1 MAGYYRVEARALQ
14 FDPEINQDAEME
26 HLIDKLAVKEHD
38 PRISRRHL
46 SYFYAAA
53 KVENFT
59 KAAKLCGVAQ
69 PSLSRGVSLLEEAM
83 DAKLFD
89 RVGRSVK
96 LTSKGREIFP
106 VVELLLNQFDDI
118 SRGLTNGLQSPF
130 TELKISAVTSLTS
143 NFLPRLLNRFEHENP
158 GIHVAMYDGLD
169 TDVYKEVE
177 VGDTDIGVVTEIK
190 RPESFRINELFRDQ
204 LALVVSEEHAFAGRA
219 SVELRELEHVRMT
232 SFAKTT
238 ETHAE
243 IAAAFHTVGMDYHPA
258 ATARYR
264 STLMGL
270 VLHRGLATLLPRI
283 VAEEHQ
289 DPRLRIVPLVNPI
302 LHRTYYTVMRKS
314 GNFKPRVMKLEEFLR
329 RSAMNAVIQMGDP
342 GRG

>member
-1 MAGYYRVEARALQ
+1 
-14 FDPEINQDAEME
+14 ME
-26 HLIDKLAVKEHD
+26 HLIDRLAVKRHD

-69 PSLSRGVSLLEEAM
+69 PSLSRGVSLLEEAIN
-83 DAKLFD
+83 AKLFD

-118 SRGLTNGLQSPF
+118 SRGLANGLQQSF

-143 NFLPRLLNRFEHENP
+143 NFLPRLLNQFEHENP
-158 GIHVAMYDGLD
+158 GVQVTIYDGLD

-177 VGDTDIGVVTEIK
+177 VGDTDIGVVPEIR

-204 LALVVSEEHAFAGRA
+204 LALVVSEEHALADRV
-219 SVELRELEHVRMT
+219 SIELKELEHVRMT
-232 SFAKTT
+232 SFAKAT

-243 IAAAFHTVGMDYHPA
+243 LAAAFYSVGLD
-258 ATARYR
+258 
-264 STLMGL
+264 
-270 VLHRGLATLLPRI
+270 
-283 VAEEHQ
+283 
-289 DPRLRIVPLVNPI
+289 
-302 LHRTYYTVMRKS
+302 
-314 GNFKPRVMKLEEFLR
+314 
-329 RSAMNAVIQMGDP
+329 
-342 GRG
+342 